1 MLKVSS
7 NIDEVIAR
15 VGGDARQVTFATAVA
30 LTRTM
35 KGVEQDLYDDMRRV
49 WDRPTP
55 FSLRS
60 LRVLPARKDMLEAS
74 VEIKDRSY
82 SKSSLS
88 PQQIYEH
95 QYFGGPRK
103 QKAIERYAQRAGLI
117 SANEILVPASGAKLD
132 AYGNMSRGQVQQVMS
147 QMRLGLDPYAWAS
160 KSKRSQANKA
170 KAGRMFWSRGGH
182 LARGVWIRRGRSTLP
197 LMLVADSPVYR
208 ARMDM
213 QRVGMASFDRR
224 FEAEFDKAYLTA
236 IRTAR

>member
-7 NIDEVIAR
+7 NIDAVIER
-15 VGGDARQVTFATAVA
+15 VGGDIKQVRFATAVA

-35 KGVEQDLYDDMRRV
+35 KGAEQDLYAEMRRV

-55 FSLRS
+55 FSQRS
-60 LRVLPARKDMLEAS
+60 LRVVPATKDTLEAS

-82 SKSSLS
+82 SKSSLA

-95 QYFGGPRK
+95 QYFGGARK

-147 QMRLGLDPYAWAS
+147 QLRLGLDPYAWSS
-160 KSKRSQANKA
+160 KSKRSQTNQA

-182 LARGVWIRRGRSTLP
+182 LARGIWIRRGRATQP
-197 LMLVADSPVYR
+197 LMLVADSPNYR

-213 QRVGMASFDRR
+213 QRVGMAAFDKR
-224 FEAEFDKAYLTA
+224 FEAEFDRAYLSA
-236 IRTAR
+236 ISTAR